1 MNVIE
6 LRKNDTFCCNEFED
20 EIKKSIPSELE
31 VLVNGLS
38 NVTAAFYGITM
49 DLIGANFG
57 KDKIDFISSA
67 LNYRIGKMKALD
79 YQSNIGM
86 ENKGTINVI
95 EIIIYSIFSA
105 SPDFA
110 FSVKKLTKEESSIE
124 ITGIDRYYK
133 VCKELN
139 IEQYIE
145 WPAQRGFLKGIIDQ
159 LGNNF
164 EFFSDLV
171 YMKETGETK
180 CIYTITNKNNV

>member
-6 LRKNDTFCCNEFED
+6 LRKNDIFCCNEFED
-20 EIKKSIPSELE
+20 EIKGSFPSELGE
-31 VLVNGLS
+31 LVNGLS

-49 DLIGANFG
+49 DLIGDNFG
-57 KDKIDFISSA
+57 KDKIDLISSS
-67 LNYRIGKMKALD
+67 LNYRIGKMKAMD

-86 ENKGTINVI
+86 EDRGTINVI

-105 SPDFA
+105 SPDFV
-110 FSVKKLTKEESSIE
+110 FNVKKLSKEESSIE

-139 IEQYIE
+139 IDQYIQ
-145 WPAQRGFLKGIIDQ
+145 WPAQRQFLKGIIDQ
-159 LGNNF
+159 LENNF
-164 EFFSDLV
+164 EFISDLV

-180 CIYTITNKNNV
+180 CIYTIINRNNG